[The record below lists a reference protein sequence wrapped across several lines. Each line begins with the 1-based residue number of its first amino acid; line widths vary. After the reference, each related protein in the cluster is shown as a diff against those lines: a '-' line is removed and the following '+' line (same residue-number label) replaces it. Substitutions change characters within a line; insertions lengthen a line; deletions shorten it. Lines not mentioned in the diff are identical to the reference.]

1 MISSAA
7 HRSGYAAGR
16 GIETIPGASATTAGY
31 VPVALVVMAA
41 LFNAGLAFINARVKP
56 LTGNTVIL
64 CEVLIVAASH
74 LYILRN
80 FQMRMTNWYFL
91 ALAVA
96 IFAILRISVTDNLDA
111 KYFRDIFVIVTFV
124 LLGMTSTQHRAI
136 QMMAVL
142 QVAVILGILLEA
154 ACLECYSDLFS
165 VKDFYISTRGLS
177 ETDFTNLSSDL
188 YVSATR
194 PEARFMP
201 FFDLHRLSSIFLEP
215 VSLGNF
221 MIMTA
226 GFTAAFWQRMNNGLR
241 AFFVAS
247 STLMLFA
254 CDGRLAALATV
265 AIIAMT
271 VGHRLLP
278 RHAGLV
284 FLPLVAGLA
293 MFITG
298 TVGLKS
304 GTDDLSGRVAYTAEL
319 LSGLSLYD
327 FAGWSDSL
335 LDRSV
340 DAGLVYLII
349 TQSLLGVVL
358 VWSFITLSADE
369 TSIEQK
375 IYKNSLLLYLA
386 LTMMVSYSFVSIKTA
401 APIWFIFGVLLSNP
415 ARDEEENWVSD
426 DTNEP

>member
-1 MISSAA
+1 MMSSAT
-7 HRSGYAAGR
+7 HRSGYAAG
-16 GIETIPGASATTAGY
+16 IERDALSAKDAAAASY
-31 VPVALVVMAA
+31 VPVALVLLAA
-41 LFNAGLAFINARVKP
+41 LFNAALAFINARIKP

-74 LYILRN
+74 LYILRH
-80 FQMRMTNWYFL
+80 FQMRMVNWYFL
-91 ALAVA
+91 ALAFA
-96 IFAILRISVTDNLDA
+96 IFAILRISVTENLDA
-111 KYFRDIFVIVTFV
+111 KYFRDVFVIVTFV
-124 LLGMTSTQHRAI
+124 QLGMTSSNRRVI
-136 QMMAVL
+136 EMMAAL

-154 ACLECYSDLFS
+154 ICLECYSDVFS

-177 ETDFTNLSSDL
+177 ESDFTNLSSDL

-226 GFTAAFWQRMNNGLR
+226 GFTAAFWQQMSNRLR

-247 STLMLFA
+247 ATLMLFA

-265 AIIAMT
+265 AIIAMS
-271 VGHRLLP
+271 VGRRLLP

-284 FLPLVAGLA
+284 FLPVVAGLA
-293 MFITG
+293 IFVTS
-298 TVGLKS
+298 TTGLKS

-319 LSGLSLYD
+319 LSAMSLYD
-327 FAGWSDSL
+327 FAGWSDAL
-335 LDRSV
+335 LERSV

-349 TQSLLGVVL
+349 TQSIIGVGL
-358 VWSFITLSADE
+358 IWSFMTLAADE
-369 TSIEQK
+369 ATPEQK

-401 APIWFIFGVLLSNP
+401 APLWFIFGALLTKP
-415 ARDEEENWVSD
+415 DDDWDRDADGASEQ
-426 DTNEP
+426 

>member
-7 HRSGYAAGR
+7 HRSGYGAGRDTETYPAADATAAGY
-16 GIETIPGASATTAGY
+16 A
-31 VPVALVVMAA
+31 PVALVLLAA
-41 LFNAGLAFINARVKP
+41 LFNAGLALINARVKP

-74 LYILRN
+74 LYILRH
-80 FQMRMTNWYFL
+80 FQTRMVNWYFL
-91 ALAVA
+91 ALAFAV
-96 IFAILRISVTDNLDA
+96 FAILRISVTDNLDA
-111 KYFRDIFVIVTFV
+111 KYFRDIFVIITFV

-154 ACLECYSDLFS
+154 ACIECYSDVFA

-226 GFTAAFWQRMNNGLR
+226 GFTAAFWNQMSTGLR

-247 STLMLFA
+247 ATLMLFA

-271 VGHRLLP
+271 VGHRFLP
-278 RHAGLV
+278 RHTGLL
-284 FLPLVAGLA
+284 FLPAVAALA
-293 MFITG
+293 IFVTS
-298 TVGLKS
+298 TAGLKS
-304 GTDDLSGRVAYTAEL
+304 GTDDLTGRVAYTAEI

-335 LDRSV
+335 LERSV

-349 TQSLLGVVL
+349 TQSLLGVAII
-358 VWSFITLSADE
+358 WTFITLSAGE
-369 TSIEQK
+369 SSPEQK

-401 APIWFIFGVLLSNP
+401 APIWFIFGALLAMP
-415 ARDEEENWVSD
+415 AQVDDENWESD
-426 DTNEP
+426 GSSEP